1 MLALGVISDRL
12 LDGHSLTRTMIALT
26 QGFSPAP
33 ALMA

>member
-1 MLALGVISDRL
+1 MLALSLISDRL

-26 QGFSPAP
+26 EGFSPAL